1 MNNETGEFDAWLRRL
16 KWALSA
22 LPARDQDDIVAEARA
37 HLRDA
42 LDTGRTAEQVLA
54 GFGGA
59 EDYARQ
65 FVDQMEL
72 SGALGAGRS
81 GPMLRVVLRRAHRSL
96 IAAVAAVVVLACL
109 LLAVTGASLVFF
121 ELTDPLRTGLWSGGG
136 NLFVGMIDDP
146 SKAVDLLGIWLLPA
160 ALGAVVVSLLIV
172 RLVLIWAV
180 RRLARSP

>member
-1 MNNETGEFDAWLRRL
+1 MSNETREFEPWLRRL

-22 LPARDQDDIVAEARA
+22 LPAQDRDDIVAETRA

-42 LDTGRTAEQVLA
+42 CDAGQTPAQVLA

-81 GPMLRVVLRRAHRSL
+81 GPMLRLVLRRAHRSL
-96 IAAVAAVVVLACL
+96 IATVATTLVLVCV

-121 ELTDPLRTGLWSGGG
+121 ELSDPVHTGFWSGGG
-136 NLFVGMIDDP
+136 NLFVGVIDDP
-146 SKAVDLLGIWLLPA
+146 AKAVDLLGTWLLPA
-160 ALGAVVVSLLIV
+160 ALAAVVLPLLLG
-172 RLVLIWAV
+172 RLVLLWTV
-180 RRLARSP
+180 RRLAGRK